1 MIPLGVGSRLGDH
14 TREYTRFFLSEEQ
27 VSEEIEELK
36 RNIAKYEKLVETA
49 THAEKLILLENLL
62 EMRKEK
68 NLLLRE
74 QCEQSSVD
82 AWSISCQLW
91 PMQ

>member
-1 MIPLGVGSRLGDH
+1 M
-14 TREYTRFFLSEEQ
+14 Q

-36 RNIAKYEKLVETA
+36 RNIAKYELVETA

-74 QCEQSSVD
+74 QCEQKSVD
-82 AWSISCQLW
+82 ACQYLANSG
-91 PMQ
+91 PCNDTSYTPLFS